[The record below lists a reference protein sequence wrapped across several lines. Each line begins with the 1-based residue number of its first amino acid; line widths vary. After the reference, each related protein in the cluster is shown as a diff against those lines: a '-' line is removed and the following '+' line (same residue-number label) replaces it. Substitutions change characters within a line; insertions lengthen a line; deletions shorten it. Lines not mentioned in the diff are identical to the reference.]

1 MSESGT
7 AAPGLLLQMLVSH
20 RFWKTLGMDEAV
32 TEAIR
37 PAAVMRSDFEA
48 IGEWMDD

>member
-1 MSESGT
+1 MFESGT

-20 RFWKTLGMDEAV
+20 RFWKMLGMDEAV

-37 PAAVMRSDFEA
+37 PVAATRSDFEA
-48 IGEWMDD
+48 IDE